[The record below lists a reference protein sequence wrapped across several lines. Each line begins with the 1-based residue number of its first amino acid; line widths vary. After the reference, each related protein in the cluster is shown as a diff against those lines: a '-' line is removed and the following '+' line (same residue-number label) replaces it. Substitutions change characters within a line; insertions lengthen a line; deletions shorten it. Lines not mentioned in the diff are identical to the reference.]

1 MRRYALLSAGAVL
14 ALVAGLALWLSTYTW
29 SYDRWLRPMPPGVM
43 VDNAQLYPRP
53 IARVERPSTDDELAA
68 IVAAANARG
77 DKVTMAGS
85 RHSQGGHTY
94 SEGAVVLDM
103 RAHRRILDIDPD
115 RLLLRAQAG
124 ATWAEVQDALQPLGL
139 AVKVMQSS
147 NIFTIGGTLSANA
160 HGRDIHVTSV
170 VEVLESFRLLLAN
183 GEIVQVSRTE
193 NSELFRLVIGGY
205 GMYGVILDATLRIT
219 RDEPYVQRAGPS
231 PSCSP
236 TAASGTTDPT
246 TASTASSRP
255 SPRG

>member
-14 ALVAGLALWLSTYTW
+14 ALLAGLALWLSTYTW

-103 RAHRRILDIDPD
+103 RA
-115 RLLLRAQAG
+115 
-124 ATWAEVQDALQPLGL
+124 
-139 AVKVMQSS
+139 
-147 NIFTIGGTLSANA
+147 
-160 HGRDIHVTSV
+160 
-170 VEVLESFRLLLAN
+170 
-183 GEIVQVSRTE
+183 
-193 NSELFRLVIGGY
+193 
-205 GMYGVILDATLRIT
+205 
-219 RDEPYVQRAGPS
+219 GPS